1 MWVEPVTSSGRSAYE
16 RRIGAPI
23 TRLPGTRPAGVAAT
37 YLPAMF
43 VTGLPFRPGVDVS
56 GLPALA
62 ATLRN
67 PQALEATMARLQTG
81 RGAERIREPPD
92 HSVNRTISPLAKSV
106 M

>member
-37 YLPAMF
+37 YLPATF

-81 RGAERIREPPD
+81 RGAERFESRLIT
-92 HSVNRTISPLAKSV
+92 V
-106 M
+106 